1 MKITYDPKVD
11 AAYIRFKEGK
21 FEVTTHQLTEDITI
35 NYAPDG
41 RIVGIEILDAG
52 KYLFKHKK
60 PQIEIENLQPVLKSN
75 FKNRRNQ
82 WRISQNH

>member
-1 MKITYDPKVD
+1 MKIAYDPKVD

-21 FEVTTHQLTEDITI
+21 FEVTTHQLTEDIAV

-41 RIVGIEILDAG
+41 IIVGIEILDAG
-52 KYLFKHKK
+52 KYLCKHKK

-75 FKNRRNQ
+75 PGNHHNQ
-82 WRISQNH
+82 GRISPNH